1 MAKKYK
7 CPYCEERHE
16 REKLITHIEDDHE
29 DLIPENETPTQIVF
43 NSINKK
49 THGTCVVCK
58 KPTKWNEKA
67 GRYDRLCENP
77 KCREKLRQD
86 FKTNSLSKHGTYNF
100 TADPKFQEKMLKGR
114 KISSTYKFTD
124 GGKVDYV
131 GSYEKK
137 FLEFVDKV
145 MEIDSKDIIGPG
157 PIIEYEYNGEIHHW
171 ITDFYY
177 VPGNL
182 VLDIKDGGKN
192 PNTRPMESYREKQ
205 VAKEA
210 SIKRMKKY
218 NYLRLTDNNFGQ
230 FLEVLA
236 DLKFMALDIKETQL
250 INRINES
257 AINESV
263 FVSKDD
269 IYWNFDK
276 FKNDK
281 SNILLITGLSGSGK
295 STLGRQL
302 SKKYNAEYI
311 ELDMI
316 SDVNKKN
323 KHPLLQEWM
332 DSISDEELIELKKD
346 PWYGESVPNFINYCI
361 KYAKANKNKKFIIE
375 GTQIYEVYKEQAKQ
389 YPLIIKGT
397 SVVKSFIQKVKRDK
411 FTYKDFL
418 SDGSN
423 VLGWLIKS
431 DSDLNKIR
439 KSLSESAINES
450 DDESFIDKN
459 HKQKGAKKLS
469 EFRLVK
475 TQNNDEGKSYNLKWY
490 DGNKLVAKVTT
501 DSIPAS
507 DGYRW
512 FGSLQVSKQ
521 YRGYG
526 LSNQILKL
534 IISKYKAGALAVYKD
549 NEIAYNLYKRHG
561 FKIDKNRNN
570 KDYYYMYLEKNKENV
585 VNELSAAMSTLPPM
599 YSSDASVLI
608 SVDNRGDERIA
619 LSSLDFNDK
628 LLLDDELDGIIK
640 ITKEKFKE
648 KYTIKEQFL
657 VKKDEAYYN
666 LLKAFKNKD
675 ACIYEG
681 IYRNLSSFDT
691 VLTENQ
697 IYFDNKFIKV
707 EKDKVLEE
715 MTNRLSKVNESI
727 FVIGESTFIRNDK
740 LELDSMT
747 ESDFNINEFYN
758 ELKVELE
765 GYHDGVYMI
774 TPSTD
779 KEDLDD
785 QYHKFNAQND
795 DQKDKADTRSFA
807 LYGMSNYDHY
817 HILLSKLKKGTED
830 DELNGLEYN
839 PHDEE
844 VVKES
849 TKIPV
854 DLSKEFN
861 SKNSTEVCEKIK
873 IAKEFNTHTLGRA
886 IVYPTENAKEL
897 ESLYM
902 KYMALNKDDKASSDN
917 KSKELFGK
925 TNREIYQFIQD
936 NIIKPK
942 NDKIEGTH
950 SVDDKKI
957 EASTYR
963 NSIFSNDTPIL
974 SPKELNIEVH
984 EDYSCFN
991 DEDGKV
997 IKAWRESYTL
1007 LGQGMIEEK
1016 YRSLN
1021 LKRINILRKC
1031 IYQNNIEGI
1040 IQCGWIPGIEF
1051 NSENRVKATRMINE
1065 KMEVFNIIDYDSIEE
1080 SFFIDKDDFY
1090 CNFNKWENNE
1100 SNILFITGFSGSGKS
1115 TLAKELSKKYRCN
1128 HFELDAI
1135 QFFEDMTNSQLKN
1148 MEPGLY
1154 DFLNTYKDI
1163 HKKLINKKIQTYEEE
1178 IELYETYIKFLIN
1191 WCKKRKPERF
1201 IIEGLQL
1208 YEIFNNKNPQSFYK
1222 GMPIIIKGTSGLKSS
1237 IRGAKRNSRESGKS
1251 LLKELPPM
1259 IGWAIKDNKSL
1270 EKFKKSVL
1278 ESYIEESASKSVNG
1292 KRAVSII
1299 LVSNDSLIANAIKT
1313 VQKCEWSHAS
1323 ISLDDDLSR
1332 IYSFAMN
1339 SGFNGL
1345 TYESLKKYIKDGTQK
1360 LGVYTFLVSDKV
1372 YKKLE
1377 SIIENF
1383 NLHIKDTRYSLLNLL
1398 AIPLNI
1404 PVDLNMTMVCS
1415 EFVDKLLK
1423 MVNINTNNKHS
1434 ALVTPKDF
1442 GSLKFN
1448 NPKIVEMYYGDPKK
1462 CNIKQLQRKIDKL
1475 KKSNFPIYEEIEY
1488 NEESFVNETKVREN
1502 MPKKCTKCG
1511 STNIGTFL
1519 AGEPIY
1525 KCKDCGEYLGT
1536 VPFLTNES
1544 YIQEAKS
1551 FPIQFDSD
1559 GNLIIKN
1566 IRKIDF
1572 EQEYA
1577 NSHRLLIEYNKTK
1590 SYEQMKFELAKMQFL
1605 ITLMEKKIYDKD
1617 KPNKDLIKVRAR
1629 YLNDFKKY
1637 LKIVVANDPSFNFGE
1652 YYEQSP
1658 FNDAMIQIDKNT
1670 LKYGWKAL
1678 KYIITK

>member
-1 MAKKYK
+1 MTKKYK

-29 DLIPENETPTQIVF
+29 DMIPENQTPTQVVF

-77 KCREKLRQD
+77 KCREKLRED

-145 MEIDSKDIIGPG
+145 IEIDSKDIIGPG

-192 PNTRPMESYREKQ
+192 PNTRPMKEYREKQ
-205 VAKEA
+205 VAKETA
-210 SIKRMKKY
+210 IRNLKKY
-218 NYLRLTDNNFGQ
+218 NYLRLTDNNFVQ
-230 FLEVLA
+230 FMEVLA
-236 DLKFMALDIKETQL
+236 DLKYMALDLKEKQL
-250 INRINES
+250 VTKINEG
-257 AINESV
+257 
-263 FVSKDD
+263 VS
-269 IYWNFDK
+269 
-276 FKNDK
+276 
-281 SNILLITGLSGSGK
+281 
-295 STLGRQL
+295 STL
-302 SKKYNAEYI
+302 
-311 ELDMI
+311 
-316 SDVNKKN
+316 
-323 KHPLLQEWM
+323 
-332 DSISDEELIELKKD
+332 
-346 PWYGESVPNFINYCI
+346 
-361 KYAKANKNKKFIIE
+361 
-375 GTQIYEVYKEQAKQ
+375 T
-389 YPLIIKGT
+389 
-397 SVVKSFIQKVKRDK
+397 
-411 FTYKDFL
+411 KDF
-418 SDGSN
+418 
-423 VLGWLIKS
+423 KS
-431 DSDLNKIR
+431 KGK
-439 KSLSESAINES
+439 KSLS
-450 DDESFIDKN
+450 SFKKI
-459 HKQKGAKKLS
+459 KLS
-469 EFRLVK
+469 KEVISKYKNDFKPLKHIRETCEGYLYLD
-475 TQNNDEGKSYNLKWY
+475 NNKCVAILAVEDKGDSKFIQAIEI
-490 DGNKLVAKVTT
+490 NKE
-501 DSIPAS
+501 
-507 DGYRW
+507 Y
-512 FGSLQVSKQ
+512 Q
-521 YRGYG
+521 GYG
-526 LSNQILKL
+526 LSKQLLSVATNNLKATRL
-534 IISKYKAGALAVYKD
+534 SVNKSNEVAISIYKKY
-549 NEIAYNLYKRHG
+549 G
-561 FKIDKNRNN
+561 FKT
-570 KDYYYMYLEKNKENV
+570 YKETDAMLFMSINES
-585 VNELSAAMSTLPPM
+585 NIQELSAAMSTVPPM

-807 LYGMSNYDHY
+807 LYGMNNYDHY

-839 PHDEE
+839 RHDEE

-849 TKIPV
+849 TKISV

-942 NDKIEGTH
+942 NDEIEGTH
-950 SVDDKKI
+950 SVDDEENINGLQKQ
-957 EASTYR
+957 
-963 NSIFSNDTPIL
+963 NSVFSNDTPL
-974 SPKELNIEVH
+974 LTPKELNTEVH

-991 DEDGKV
+991 DKDGDI
-997 IKAWRESYTL
+997 IKKWRNAYIEA
-1007 LGQGMIEEK
+1007 GQGIIGK
-1016 YRSLN
+1016 DYRLLN
-1021 LKRINILRKC
+1021 LDRINILRKS
-1031 IYQNNIEGI
+1031 IYENNIDAI
-1040 IQCGWIPGIEF
+1040 IQCGWLPNVEF
-1051 NSENRVKATRMINE
+1051 NSENRVKASELIRDKMDAMIYSIKAYN
-1065 KMEVFNIIDYDSIEE
+1065 DYIEE
-1080 SFFIDKDDFY
+1080 SDKIKKPKK
-1090 CNFNKWENNE
+1090 CTKCGS
-1100 SNILFITGFSGSGKS
+1100 SNIGIYIQGEPIFK
-1115 TLAKELSKKYRCN
+1115 CN
-1128 HFELDAI
+1128 DC
-1135 QFFEDMTNSQLKN
+1135 
-1148 MEPGLY
+1148 G
-1154 DFLNTYKDI
+1154 
-1163 HKKLINKKIQTYEEE
+1163 
-1178 IELYETYIKFLIN
+1178 KFLGVV
-1191 WCKKRKPERF
+1191 PF
-1201 IIEGLQL
+1201 H
-1208 YEIFNNKNPQSFYK
+1208 
-1222 GMPIIIKGTSGLKSS
+1222 
-1237 IRGAKRNSRESGKS
+1237 
-1251 LLKELPPM
+1251 
-1259 IGWAIKDNKSL
+1259 
-1270 EKFKKSVL
+1270 
-1278 ESYIEESASKSVNG
+1278 ESYIEETTTTKEEKKAI
-1292 KRAVSII
+1292 SIV
-1299 LVSNDSLIANAIKT
+1299 LVSGNSWVGKTIKK
-1313 VQKCEWSHAS
+1313 VQGIEFSHAA
-1323 ISLDDDLSR
+1323 ISLDEDVKR
-1332 IYSFAMN
+1332 IYSFN
-1339 SGFNGL
+1339 NRNGFNGL
-1345 TYESLKKYIKDGTQK
+1345 SYESMKQYVKDGVDK
-1360 LGVYTFLVSDKV
+1360 VGVYTFLVTDTV
-1372 YKKLE
+1372 YKQLE
-1377 SIIENF
+1377 NVLDNF
-1383 NLHIKDTRYSLLNLL
+1383 NLYRNKTKYSILNLL
-1398 AIPLNI
+1398 TIPFNI
-1404 PVDLNMTMVCS
+1404 DLDLDMKMVCS

-1423 MVNINTNNKHS
+1423 TASLDLTNKKS
-1434 ALVTPKDF
+1434 SLVSPKDF
-1442 GSLKFN
+1442 YTKVTN
-1448 NPKIVEMYYGDPKK
+1448 KPNIVEVFNDHPK
-1462 CNIKQLQRKIDKL
+1462 NYNSNTIKERIQKI
-1475 KKSNFPIYEEIEY
+1475 KKSNLPVYEFVEY
-1488 NEESFVNETKVREN
+1488 ESTIN
-1502 MPKKCTKCG
+1502 
-1511 STNIGTFL
+1511 
-1519 AGEPIY
+1519 
-1525 KCKDCGEYLGT
+1525 
-1536 VPFLTNES
+1536 
-1544 YIQEAKS
+1544 EAKS
-1551 FPIQFDSD
+1551 LPIQFDSA

-1577 NSHRLLIEYNKTK
+1577 DSHRLLIEYDKSK
-1590 SYEQMKFELAKMQFL
+1590 SYEPMKFELAKMQFL
-1605 ITLMEKKIYDKD
+1605 ITLMEKKIYKKNDKELV
-1617 KPNKDLIKVRAR
+1617 NTRAR

-1637 LKIVVANDPSFNFGE
+1637 LKVLTNNDRSFNFTE
-1652 YYEQSP
+1652 YYQQSP